1 MKKADK
7 FSFNFNV
14 DDDWRWNI
22 GENQIESIGKMK
34 KNKNCHSI
42 LFPPIITFG
51 CTHLAQKF
59 VYTHTSKGGT

>member
-14 DDDWRWNI
+14 DDDWRWDI

-34 KNKNCHSI
+34 KKKI
-42 LFPPIITFG
+42 ATLFCFLQLSPSVAPI
-51 CTHLAQKF
+51 
-59 VYTHTSKGGT
+59 